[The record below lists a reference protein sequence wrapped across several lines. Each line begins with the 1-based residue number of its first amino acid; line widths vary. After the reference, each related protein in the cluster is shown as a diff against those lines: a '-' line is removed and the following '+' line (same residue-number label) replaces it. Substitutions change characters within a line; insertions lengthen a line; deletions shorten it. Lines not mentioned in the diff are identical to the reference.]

1 MNLLR
6 PRYLALAFAAYFGA
20 VGYYAWQAARRAGPA
35 AYCPEIAQAVFQST
49 MVGGVL
55 ILLGIFITASI
66 SPHIKGGPPSR
77 QSLSFGA
84 ARVIRRIRGDSTRT
98 LDAFRMR
105 GGTDS
110 AWPAGDE
117 FLERTSDLTAA
128 TDTGPEQAQDS

>member
-6 PRYLALAFAAYFGA
+6 PRNLALLFAAYFG
-20 VGYYAWQAARRAGPA
+20 VIGYYAVQAARRASSGGYSA
-35 AYCPEIAQAVFQST
+35 GISTTIFQTT

-98 LDAFRMR
+98 LDDFRMR

-117 FLERTSDLTAA
+117 FLEEPPDSETS
-128 TDTGPEQAQDS
+128 